1 MQRLIIMMIMGCLG
15 KKKRLVNATLVYKTL
30 NGYVTHFKV
39 KCNLQKY
46 GHDRFQ
52 YLLGNKTLESLRY
65 NET

>member
-1 MQRLIIMMIMGCLG
+1 MQLLFIKHLTGM
-15 KKKRLVNATLVYKTL
+15 
-30 NGYVTHFKV
+30 THFKV

-52 YLLGNKTLESLRY
+52 YLLGNKTLERLRY